1 MSMSLT
7 AEDNFELWWAEYM
20 PDATRDQAWAA
31 YSAALAPEAEA
42 EIASRAATPSS
53 SGEGG
58 KGRAPAGWQLESGS
72 SWISIRNLAS
82 QCGQDFYKDRDPLIY
97 GFLLALAT
105 AAPSPGPG
113 AEPLRAAFESWAAA
127 YRRELGF
134 GGDPSQ
140 PLTDREL
147 VVRNGDGTYA
157 SPALHVAW
165 QAVQAFA
172 AQAPEAGH
180 EPLTEDELLSLVTHW
195 TQRAAIHAGRAAN
208 AGEFKGEDFKRKE
221 AEEREAAA
229 LARQRMNYWA
239 SMLAARPKASEQVQ
253 AGTNG

>member
-172 AQAPEAGH
+172 AQAPEVAH
-180 EPLTEDELLSLVTHW
+180 AQLTEDELLALVTHW
-195 TQRAAIHAGRAAN
+195 TERAAIHAGRAAN
-208 AGEFKGEDFKRKE
+208 VDEFKGEDFKRTA
-221 AEEREAAA
+221 AEEREAATQ
-229 LARQRMNYWA
+229 ARQNMNYWA
-239 SMLAARPKASEQVQ
+239 AMLAARSKATEQHQ
-253 AGTNG
+253 ADTNG

>member
-20 PDATRDQAWAA
+20 PDASQDRAWAA
-31 YSAALAPEAEA
+31 YGAALAPEVEA
-42 EIASRAATPSS
+42 ESADRAASPSS
-53 SGEGG
+53 PGEGG
-58 KGRAPAGWQLESGS
+58 QGRAPAGWQLESGS
-72 SWISIRNLAS
+72 GWISIRNLAS

-97 GFLLALAT
+97 GFLAALDADK
-105 AAPSPGPG
+105 PSPGPG
-113 AEPLRAAFESWAAA
+113 AESLRAAFESWAAA
-127 YRRELGF
+127 YRRALGF

-172 AQAPEAGH
+172 AQAPEAAH
-180 EPLTEDELLSLVTHW
+180 AQLTEDELLSLVTHW

-208 AGEFKGEDFKRKE
+208 ADEFKGEDFKLK
-221 AEEREAAA
+221 AADEREAATK
-229 LARQRMNYWA
+229 ARQRMNYWA
-239 SMLAARPKASEQVQ
+239 TMLAARSKAQEQHQ
-253 AGTNG
+253 AGANG